1 MTITFPPGPKDHSFG
16 LSIMAQMKRDVLGAY
31 LGLHREYG
39 DAVSFRTGPYRMFM
53 FFHPDQVRE
62 VLVTSAKSTVRF
74 PRVMETFAQWNS
86 RSVLIAEGEPWAQQR
101 RLVQPVF
108 QPRAMEGCSRVMVQ
122 SAQDVI
128 ASWTPELERSG
139 YIDVDVD
146 QTMTNL
152 TLAIICR
159 ALFDADVSE
168 QSVAIGQAVAELS
181 RVAFN
186 EMQAPV
192 RLPAWIPTP
201 QNLRKRKAIAT
212 LDGVV
217 WKFINDFHQSNAG
230 GLLARLINSEDPSD
244 GGARLSRTQV
254 RDEATTLMLA
264 GHDTTAAAFDWLWY
278 CLAKDPSVAVRCR
291 AEIADAIGDREPRF
305 EDVAN
310 LPVLTATIRE
320 TLRLYPPA
328 FALFMRQAT
337 ENLTIGSYHVP
348 RGSLIAISPFV
359 TQRDARWFAEPER
372 FDSDRFLPP
381 RVNDIRPHAY
391 FPFGAG
397 PRACIGQAFAMN
409 ELMLVAA
416 TILQKFTVTLMPSH
430 QEPTLNVTMAL
441 RPKET
446 LTLRFNSNR

>member
-168 QSVAIGQAVAELS
+168 QSVAIG
-181 RVAFN
+181 R
-186 EMQAPV
+186 
-192 RLPAWIPTP
+192 
-201 QNLRKRKAIAT
+201 
-212 LDGVV
+212 
-217 WKFINDFHQSNAG
+217 
-230 GLLARLINSEDPSD
+230 PS
-244 GGARLSRTQV
+244 
-254 RDEATTLMLA
+254 
-264 GHDTTAAAFDWLWY
+264 
-278 CLAKDPSVAVRCR
+278 PSCR
-291 AEIADAIGDREPRF
+291 ALRSMKCRRRF
-305 EDVAN
+305 DC
-310 LPVLTATIRE
+310 RHGSR
-320 TLRLYPPA
+320 LRRTCA
-328 FALFMRQAT
+328 SARRSRHSMASC
-337 ENLTIGSYHVP
+337 GS
-348 RGSLIAISPFV
+348 SSMIFISP
-359 TQRDARWFAEPER
+359 APA
-372 FDSDRFLPP
+372 
-381 RVNDIRPHAY
+381 
-391 FPFGAG
+391 
-397 PRACIGQAFAMN
+397 ACWRG
-409 ELMLVAA
+409 
-416 TILQKFTVTLMPSH
+416 
-430 QEPTLNVTMAL
+430 
-441 RPKET
+441 
-446 LTLRFNSNR
+446 